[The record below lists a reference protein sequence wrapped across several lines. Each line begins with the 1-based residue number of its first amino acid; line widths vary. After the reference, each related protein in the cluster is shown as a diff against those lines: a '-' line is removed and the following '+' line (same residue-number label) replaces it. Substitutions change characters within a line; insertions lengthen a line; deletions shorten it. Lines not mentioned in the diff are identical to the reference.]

1 MDPVRLSPVLSVPSE
16 LFLAADSIMESYR
29 VDAPQRQLFVSW
41 DFGDFCD
48 FYPAE

>member
-1 MDPVRLSPVLSVPSE
+1 
-16 LFLAADSIMESYR
+16 